1 MAQDT
6 WEADK
11 SSLDAYIYDYLVKRN
26 LQNTA
31 KAFLAEGN
39 VSTDPVAID
48 APGGFLFEWW
58 SVFWEIFIARTNGKH
73 SEDAA
78 SYIETQKIKAQE
90 QQALRQQQHQ
100 LAHSQQSPHQIQTQQ
115 VLLQRHA
122 QQQQQQQQHP
132 QQEQQ
137 PCRQQKQQQRNE
149 SSYLPTSSQNCSVS
163 ADPITR
169 QNTAAASS
177 LSAKMYDERM
187 KISSQ
192 RDALDE
198 ALIKQRYTE
207 NIEQLLESNQAS
219 MLKSTAMS
227 AQASGKIFQGSAGGI
242 PGSFQ
247 QAQARSLQLQGSTQ
261 EIKADTNGA
270 LNFSAAGADGS
281 LLGVPGANPAGHNLT
296 LKGWPLTGLDQLR
309 SGFLQQKS
317 FMQSPQPLHHL
328 QFLTPQQ
335 QQLLL
340 QAQQNIASSPGE
352 MDGRKLRMLLNSRN
366 MFSGRDGQSNAF
378 TEIIPSVGPSL
389 QNIYSP
395 VQLME
400 TDILM
405 KKVAALQQQQQ
416 NSSQQQLLQHPLLCQ
431 EPQSSN
437 HHPSNHGKLVSGS
450 VTMGGSLCNSSR
462 GNEQVSKNQNGRK
475 RKQPISSSGPANS
488 SGTMNTTGPSPSS
501 IPSTPSTDTPGDT
514 MSMPLIHNNASIS
527 KAVVVF
533 GADTPGTRES
543 PANQIVDMDRFVE
556 DDCLGDN
563 VGSFLP
569 HAAAAGLRD
578 ARSRCMTS
586 TKGFTFREISSA
598 RASTNKVVCCHFS
611 SDGKLLATGGHDK
624 KAVLWHAETLKQNS
638 ILEEHSHLITDVRF
652 SPSVPRVATSSFDK
666 TVRVWDVD
674 NQGYSIRTFTGHSGS
689 VMSVDFH
696 PNKDDL
702 ICSCDGDSEIRF
714 WSINN
719 GSIVQIFKGGSSQ
732 LRFQPRHGAFLAAA
746 SENVVSILDVET
758 QTCVRRF
765 EGHTEHVGSL
775 CWDPSGE
782 YVVSASEDTVKVW
795 SLNSGN
801 EENCV
806 HELNSSGSKFH
817 SCAFHP
823 LYPSLLIIGCYQS
836 LELWDMSENRSMT
849 VAAHDGLISALAS
862 SSSGVVASVSHDKHV
877 KLWR

>member
-1 MAQDT
+1 
-6 WEADK
+6 
-11 SSLDAYIYDYLVKRN
+11 
-26 LQNTA
+26 
-31 KAFLAEGN
+31 
-39 VSTDPVAID
+39 
-48 APGGFLFEWW
+48 
-58 SVFWEIFIARTNGKH
+58 
-73 SEDAA
+73 
-78 SYIETQKIKAQE
+78 
-90 QQALRQQQHQ
+90 
-100 LAHSQQSPHQIQTQQ
+100 
-115 VLLQRHA
+115 
-122 QQQQQQQQHP
+122 
-132 QQEQQ
+132 
-137 PCRQQKQQQRNE
+137 
-149 SSYLPTSSQNCSVS
+149 
-163 ADPITR
+163 
-169 QNTAAASS
+169 
-177 LSAKMYDERM
+177 
-187 KISSQ
+187 
-192 RDALDE
+192 
-198 ALIKQRYTE
+198 
-207 NIEQLLESNQAS
+207 
-219 MLKSTAMS
+219 
-227 AQASGKIFQGSAGGI
+227 
-242 PGSFQ
+242 
-247 QAQARSLQLQGSTQ
+247 
-261 EIKADTNGA
+261 
-270 LNFSAAGADGS
+270 
-281 LLGVPGANPAGHNLT
+281 
-296 LKGWPLTGLDQLR
+296 
-309 SGFLQQKS
+309 
-317 FMQSPQPLHHL
+317 
-328 QFLTPQQ
+328 
-335 QQLLL
+335 
-340 QAQQNIASSPGE
+340 
-352 MDGRKLRMLLNSRN
+352 
-366 MFSGRDGQSNAF
+366 
-378 TEIIPSVGPSL
+378 
-389 QNIYSP
+389 
-395 VQLME
+395 
-400 TDILM
+400 
-405 KKVAALQQQQQ
+405 
-416 NSSQQQLLQHPLLCQ
+416 
-431 EPQSSN
+431 
-437 HHPSNHGKLVSGS
+437 
-450 VTMGGSLCNSSR
+450 
-462 GNEQVSKNQNGRK
+462 
-475 RKQPISSSGPANS
+475 
-488 SGTMNTTGPSPSS
+488 
-501 IPSTPSTDTPGDT
+501 